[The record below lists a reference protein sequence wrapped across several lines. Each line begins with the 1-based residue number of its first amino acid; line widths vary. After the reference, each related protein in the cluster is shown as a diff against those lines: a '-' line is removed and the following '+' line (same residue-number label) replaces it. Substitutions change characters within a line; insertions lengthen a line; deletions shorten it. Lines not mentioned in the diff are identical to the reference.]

1 MIFHFSSTFHEILQ
15 SIKAMEAEVLK
26 LDNTKFS
33 QNWEHDTLEVEMII
47 NKKLSILHEGLDV
60 HLNFRLILTWS
71 KIFFNK
77 VYLFYNFV
85 SITS

>member
-15 SIKAMEAEVLK
+15 SIEAMEAEVLK

-47 NKKLSILHEGLDV
+47 N
-60 HLNFRLILTWS
+60 
-71 KIFFNK
+71 
-77 VYLFYNFV
+77 
-85 SITS
+85 